1 MEIARHQP
9 GTKIT
14 PFWNRIPAFF
24 LYGFKPVPLIL
35 ATLSG
40 ILIYLTS
47 SFWISLILYAV
58 VVKYSMA
65 ALQHTIEGELSPP
78 PLSGKVIMQGYEL
91 PMVLFFILLFY
102 IMALGSIATSVSPM
116 LALLMLLLGFF
127 LFPTL
132 IMCLGISESFV
143 FSVNPIH
150 WMALVKSI
158 GWPYLAL
165 YGLYLSLGGAQ
176 ATIEFFVLDK
186 VAAEVQGATWMVIN
200 SLFMIIS
207 FHMMGY
213 VVMQYHQA
221 LQLQSPVGQEVDDS
235 HSTPLLEKFL
245 QEGNTA
251 AAIEELICL
260 VNDHPEDLDLRKKLH
275 NYAMINQQF
284 GVIAKHAPAYM
295 RMLTQSGSHMEAAQL
310 FSDSNKARIS
320 CYPDRPECY
329 PPMFEH
335 LKQRRHFKE
344 AVALTKNFH
353 KRFPANDLT
362 PTLYLELAKLFSEDM
377 QRDDLAKKLL
387 NFLLNHFQTH
397 DKISEV
403 QQYLHLIENL
413 SSSS

>member
-1 MEIARHQP
+1 MGIARHQP
-9 GTKIT
+9 ETSIT

-24 LYGFKPVPLIL
+24 LYGFKPAPLIL
-35 ATLSG
+35 AALSG

-58 VVKYSMA
+58 VVKYSMT
-65 ALQHTIEGELSPP
+65 ALQHTIQGELSPP
-78 PLSGKVIMQGYEL
+78 PLSGKAIVQGYEL
-91 PMVLFFILLFY
+91 PLALFFILLLY
-102 IMALGSIATSVSPM
+102 MMALDSIATSVSPVLAM
-116 LALLMLLLGFF
+116 LILLLGFF
-127 LFPTL
+127 LFPAL

-143 FSVNPIH
+143 FSVNPLH

-176 ATIEFFVLDK
+176 ATIEFFILDK
-186 VAAEVQGATWMVIN
+186 VATEVQGAAWMVIN

-213 VVMQYHQA
+213 VVLQYHQE
-221 LQLQSPVGQEVDDS
+221 LQLQSPAGQEVRNS

-251 AAIEELICL
+251 AAIEELISL
-260 VNDHPEDLDLRKKLH
+260 VNDHPDELDLRKKLH
-275 NYAMINQQF
+275 NYAMINQQISI
-284 GVIAKHAPAYM
+284 VAKYAPTYM
-295 RMLTQSGSHMEAAQL
+295 RMLIESGNHTEAAQL
-310 FSDSNKARIS
+310 FCDCNKAKIS
-320 CYPDRPECY
+320 CYPDRSECY
-329 PPMFEH
+329 PPMLEN

-344 AVALTKNFH
+344 AVALTKDFH

-362 PTLYLELAKLFSEDM
+362 PGLYLALAKLFSEDM
-377 QRDDLAKKLL
+377 QRDDLAMKLL

-397 DKISEV
+397 ELIPEV
-403 QQYLHLIENL
+403 RQYLRLIENL
-413 SSSS
+413 SPSS